1 MKSLPFFAFTLP
13 LCVCLLAAVSMP
25 DNVIRPA
32 DPLYIVSSHNKSAP
46 VFIPVMRANPV
57 MQAKY
62 VCSPCG
68 NDCDKDV
75 YDKPG
80 TCSHCGMT
88 LIDKATIGFT
98 DIDFEGVCA
107 RLKANP
113 KAVLLDVRSPGE
125 FKGTS
130 TEVETFGHFKN
141 AININITELDARVS
155 ELSKYKDQEVIVY
168 CSHSHRS
175 PRASYFLANHGFK
188 NVKNV
193 ARGVSTLSTTPACLD
208 KYYVKH
214 SH

>member
-1 MKSLPFFAFTLP
+1 MKSLPLFTFILP
-13 LCVCLLAAVSMP
+13 LFVCLFAAVPFS
-25 DNVIRPA
+25 DDVIPPA
-32 DPLYIVSSHNKSAP
+32 ASLDVASA
-46 VFIPVMRANPV
+46 VTNSATRFIYDT
-57 MQAKY
+57 QAKY

-80 TCSHCGMT
+80 ACAHCGMT

-113 KAVLLDVRSPGE
+113 KAVLLDVRSPAE

-130 TEVETFGHFKN
+130 TDVETFGHFKN
-141 AININITELDARVS
+141 AININIIELDARVS

-168 CSHSHRS
+168 CSHSQRS
-175 PRASYFLANHGFK
+175 PRASYFLANHGFR

-193 ARGVSTLSTTPACLD
+193 AGGVSTLSKTPACLD

-214 SH
+214 AR